1 MPSPYGELNV
11 IVNPHAGRRRVGE
24 EVPELERTLR
34 ARGLPYRLQ
43 RTEGPGDATR
53 FATEALEA
61 GGRFIVAVG
70 GDGTVHEVV
79 NGLLR
84 AEGHAD
90 FGVLPLG
97 SGDDFAKMLPP
108 RDPVERIA
116 RGAPRPFDAGRIASG
131 SDIRFFA
138 NGMDVGFGAHG
149 AYNVRRVPRL
159 LTGFGAYLGALAL
172 TLIDY
177 PRLDVRIGLDGG
189 EPVAQSTTIAAVMN
203 GCSFG
208 GSFGVCPQARADDGW
223 LDLMVSKG
231 CSRLDI
237 LSLVPKILRGTHAGD
252 PRLRFARAKHVLIES
267 DAPLLVE
274 ADGEIAFEDARRL
287 EIEVLPGALR
297 VLV

>member
-1 MPSPYGELNV
+1 LKRHLVILNPV
-11 IVNPHAGRRRVGE
+11 AGRGRLRRE
-24 EVPELERTLR
+24 WPRAADRLR
-34 ARGLPYRLQ
+34 AAGVDFDVAETSAPGEAVGLAERAAHEY
-43 RTEGPGDATR
+43 DAVI
-53 FATEALEA
+53 AA
-61 GGRFIVAVG
+61 G
-70 GDGTVHEVV
+70 GDGTVHEVA

-84 AEGHAD
+84 AGGRAA

-97 SGDDFAKMLPP
+97 SGDDFAKMLPV

-116 RGAPRPFDAGRIASG
+116 HGAPRPFDAGRIVADG
-131 SDIRFFA
+131 TRFFA

-149 AYNVRRVPRL
+149 AYNVRRVPRF

-177 PRLDVRIGLDGG
+177 PRLEVRVGLDGSA
-189 EPVAQSTTIAAVMN
+189 PVAQSTTIAAVMN
-203 GCSFG
+203 GRSFG
-208 GSFGVCPQARADDGW
+208 GSFRVCPDARADDGW

-237 LSLVPKILRGTHAGD
+237 LSLVPKILRGAHAGD
-252 PRLRFARAKHVLIES
+252 PRLRLLRARRVLIES

-274 ADGEIAFEDARRL
+274 ADGEIVFEEARRL

-297 VLV
+297 VLS